1 MIKSKE
7 NPKLKVKKA
16 IKKIKKLFY
25 LKPLFLLF
33 FCPFAVALT
42 PKGPLT
48 LAFSG
53 SGRAVTKKGAEYH
66 LLNPASIVHA
76 QTLHGQGFYGFKTKE
91 SKAFWGVSIMENSSF
106 PISFSYIRERESGD
120 QYMSLGTAG
129 LLLPGFSLGVNVS
142 RWEIDKDTNWNLQ
155 AGLLIKPPR
164 SPFSLGFTYGPILPL
179 EGAYKGERK
188 WGLGLAFEPYKWL
201 SLRADTLYNPDKKW
215 SVAGGGMF
223 TVAQFLVFR
232 LSSQWQFTDEVFL
245 LAGGVGVFAKHF
257 GLDYGLSQQKTK
269 EILHTLNVHGSF

>member
-1 MIKSKE
+1 M
-7 NPKLKVKKA
+7 
-16 IKKIKKLFY
+16 
-25 LKPLFLLF
+25 
-33 FCPFAVALT
+33 VALT
-42 PKGPLT
+42 PKGPLA
-48 LAFSG
+48 LSFSG

-76 QTLHGQGFYGFKTKE
+76 QTLHSQGFYGFKTKE
-91 SKAFWGVSIMENSSF
+91 SKAFWGFSIMENSSF
-106 PISFSYIRERESGD
+106 PISFSYLRERESGA
-120 QYMSLGTAG
+120 QYMSLGVAG
-129 LLLPGFSLGVNVS
+129 LLLSGFSLGLNVS
-142 RWEIDKDTNWNLQ
+142 RWETDKATNWNLQ

-164 SPFSLGFTYGPILPL
+164 SPFSLGVTYGPILPL

-223 TVAQFLVFR
+223 TVAKFLVFR

-245 LAGGVGVFAKHF
+245 LAGGVGVFAKNF